1 MQGVIPLLLISL
13 IVGALGLAAG
23 YYLKQYQIKRQ
34 FQTAGEEAQRIVAE
48 AETQAKETILQAK
61 DEAVKIREE
70 AVLEAKRRQTELQQQ
85 EQRFQQ
91 RREKLDRRFDQ
102 LEGRAR
108 NLEQREK
115 RLRQMEEEMEEIR
128 RQRLAELERVAQ
140 MSQAEARA
148 LLLDSVREETRQDMA
163 RIIREV
169 EQEIKEEADRRAREI
184 LVTAIQRCA
193 SDQVAESVV
202 STVPLPNDEMK
213 GRIIGRQG
221 RNIRAIEQMT
231 GVDIIVDDT
240 PDAVTLSCFDP
251 VRREVARL
259 SLHKLIQDG
268 RIHPARI
275 EKIVKKTQDE
285 VETIIRE
292 EGEKAAI
299 EAGVPGLHPEII
311 KLLGRMKYRTS
322 YGQNILAHSI
332 ETAHLAA
339 MIAAELGA
347 DIEVARAGALLHD
360 LGKAV
365 SHEVDGP
372 HAIIGAEIARRY
384 GVPQKVV
391 NCIASHHHE
400 EEQASVE
407 AVIVEAA
414 DAISG
419 ARPGARRETLEV
431 YTKRIKALEAVANSF
446 AGVQESY
453 ALQAGRELRIIV
465 KPEDI
470 DDLAAIQL
478 SRDIAK
484 KIEESLEYP
493 GQIKVTVI
501 RETRAVGY
509 AK

>member
-1 MQGVIPLLLISL
+1 LEIIV
-13 IVGALGLAAG
+13 VGAIALVAG
-23 YYLKQYQIKRQ
+23 YYLKHSQVKRQ
-34 FQTAGEEAQRIVAE
+34 IHLSYEKAQRIIAE
-48 AETQAKETILQAK
+48 AETQAKEKLLQAK

-70 AVLEAKRRQTELQQQ
+70 AVQEAKRRQAELQIQ

-102 LEGRAR
+102 IEGRAR
-108 NLEQREK
+108 NIEQREK
-115 RLRQMEEEMEEIR
+115 RLRHSEEELEELR
-128 RQRLAELERVAQ
+128 RQRLAELERVAHL
-140 MSQAEARA
+140 SKDEARE
-148 LLLDSVREETRQDMA
+148 LLLNAVREESRQDMA

-169 EQEIKEEADRRAREI
+169 EQEIREEADRRAREI
-184 LVTAIQRCA
+184 LVTTMHRCA
-193 SDQVAESVV
+193 SDLVAEAVV
-202 STVPLPNDEMK
+202 TSVPLPNDDMK

-221 RNIRAIEQMT
+221 RNIRTIEQLT

-240 PDAVTLSCFDP
+240 PDTIMLSCFDP

-275 EKIVKKTQDE
+275 EKIVKKTQEE
-285 VETIIRE
+285 VEAIIRE

-299 EAGVPGLHPEII
+299 DARVPGLHPEII

-322 YGQNILAHSI
+322 YGQNVLAHSV

-339 MIAAELGA
+339 MLAAEVGA
-347 DIEVARAGALLHD
+347 DPEVARAGALLHD

-365 SHEVDGP
+365 SHEMDGS
-372 HAIIGAEIARRY
+372 HALIGAEIARRY
-384 GVPQKVV
+384 GVPPKVV
-391 NCIASHHHE
+391 NCIASHHHD
-400 EEQASVE
+400 EEQTTLE
-407 AVIVEAA
+407 AIIVETA

-431 YTKRIKALEAVANSF
+431 YTKRIKALESVANSF
-446 AGVQESY
+446 PGVQESF

-465 KPEDI
+465 KPEEI
-470 DDLAAIQL
+470 DDLASIQL

-484 KIEESLEYP
+484 RIEESLEYP